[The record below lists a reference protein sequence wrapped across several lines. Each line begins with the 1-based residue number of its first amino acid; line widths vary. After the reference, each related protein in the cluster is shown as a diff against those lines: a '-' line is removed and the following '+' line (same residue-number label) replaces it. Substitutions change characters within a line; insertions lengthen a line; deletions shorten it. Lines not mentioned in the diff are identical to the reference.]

1 MVKFLKWLANPSKD
15 MVSLQPD
22 EIVPGVEKPSVILT
36 NMIASEIL
44 KDPKTCVKDEY
55 SRYETGFKFQ
65 HATKGMSASFT
76 LYREND
82 ATSVWKTR
90 DHVIRFQRKKKETKR
105 MWDGTFNGTTT
116 SVENEEIFLES
127 SLEKETLEKAIH
139 EGLRL
144 KEKILAQEI
153 ENAKQDK
160 AISLIEEFFTAKPQP
175 KQKKI
180 KATPKTPKLVADPL
194 NISPHRMPK
203 KS

>member
-44 KDPKTCVKDEY
+44 KDPKTCVKDTVDRFHTIFRF
-55 SRYETGFKFQ
+55 SKD
-65 HATKGMSASFT
+65 AMSASFT

-90 DHVIRFQRKKKETKR
+90 DHVIRFQREKKETKR
-105 MWDGTFNGTTT
+105 MWDGTFDGIKTT
-116 SVENEEIFLES
+116 VENEEIFLES

-160 AISLIEEFFTAKPQP
+160 AMSLIEEFFTAKPQP

-194 NISPHRMPK
+194 NISPSRMPK